1 MAYRYNAFEVEIN
14 YRGTLKANVNITA
27 NYKGYTW
34 SGFPENLKSQFNF
47 EAPIYAVAGNN
58 SQLSFR
64 CFPSDGTPCIT
75 SHYTVKITEE
85 YISGY
90 YRWTRKL

>member
-1 MAYRYNAFEVEIN
+1 M
-14 YRGTLKANVNITA
+14 NITA
-27 NYKGYTW
+27 SSKGYVW
-34 SGFPENLKSQFNF
+34 SGFPENLKPQYNF
-47 EAPIYAVAGNN
+47 EAPMYAVAGNN

-64 CFPSDGTPCIT
+64 CFPSDGTLSIT
-75 SHYTVKITEE
+75 SHYNVKTTEE